1 VLKTVILGIK
11 KRYKSILQTESSQNA
26 FSPCF
31 PYRQVFSP
39 DIPIV
44 RKPNEELLFLFRA
57 VCAIFDALADKSNAG
72 NSIRQML
79 SLLPDKVWTVLMQAF
94 CLGYFLCHRTLHHLK
109 IHHLFSLFLPL
120 SLSHSVSLTLSLSL
134 TPSLSLSDSLS
145 LTLSLSV
152 SPSIQTLSKSR
163 ENSHSLKSKNIS
175 ER

>member
-1 VLKTVILGIK
+1 MQRMFKVAKRGMGGVGNVINTLTTAAVDMVKSAEDCHIRNK
-11 KRYKSILQTESSQNA
+11 KRYKSILQTESSQNV

-79 SLLPDKVWTVLMQAF
+79 LLLPDNVWTVL
-94 CLGYFLCHRTLHHLK
+94 
-109 IHHLFSLFLPL
+109 FSCKC
-120 SLSHSVSLTLSLSL
+120 SV
-134 TPSLSLSDSLS
+134 
-145 LTLSLSV
+145 
-152 SPSIQTLSKSR
+152 
-163 ENSHSLKSKNIS
+163 
-175 ER
+175 